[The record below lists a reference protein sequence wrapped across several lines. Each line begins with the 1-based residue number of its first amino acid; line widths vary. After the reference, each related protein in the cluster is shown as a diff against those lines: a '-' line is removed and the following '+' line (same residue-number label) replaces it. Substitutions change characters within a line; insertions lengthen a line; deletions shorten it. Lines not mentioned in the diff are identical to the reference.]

1 MLKKKKKHFSH
12 THTDTRGMTPD
23 ILQDTMKEYGETGD
37 VKTSCSDDMIT
48 KATRLPE
55 KKEKNSTTSVSGL
68 ESELLDRLMNEAD
81 PELGSSTVEKVVRG
95 GFGTKSF
102 MDDLTRVLGTSS
114 DPSLR
119 AVRDSVVEQ
128 QQQQS
133 RSRKKKKSF
142 DENDNTVL
150 AMGMQKMLLK
160 EPKCTIE
167 NNRSH
172 VVLVLHVSEME
183 NMFEAE
189 LDISETS
196 IRFRSTKYRIDT
208 PIPQNAK
215 SSSAKAKFSKR
226 RKQLRIKFTKRK

>member
-1 MLKKKKKHFSH
+1 
-12 THTDTRGMTPD
+12 
-23 ILQDTMKEYGETGD
+23 
-37 VKTSCSDDMIT
+37 
-48 KATRLPE
+48 
-55 KKEKNSTTSVSGL
+55 
-68 ESELLDRLMNEAD
+68 
-81 PELGSSTVEKVVRG
+81 
-95 GFGTKSF
+95 
-102 MDDLTRVLGTSS
+102 
-114 DPSLR
+114 
-119 AVRDSVVEQ
+119 
-128 QQQQS
+128 
-133 RSRKKKKSF
+133 
-142 DENDNTVL
+142 
-150 AMGMQKMLLK
+150 MLLK

-196 IRFRSTKYRIDT
+196 IRFRSTKCRFDT